1 MRGRRGAVQ
10 KDNLIIGWQRAQAI
24 VRIQTG
30 SKWLKLVAL
39 FQQDHKNVAS
49 ACIFFFSQSCLFFSW
64 FLMSLGSFCRLCRL
78 KRRLKQDRIMQ
89 VGGKMWNIR
98 AWACCS
104 GHRRLKLNI
113 KAVKSVK
120 GPTRAGCGSFAIS
133 LSVSSMFWD
142 FIRTQRLLWTQG
154 KVWDERVSGSVK
166 RTVEISMFRSA
177 FRAHPASK
185 RPEIFVFFA

>member
-1 MRGRRGAVQ
+1 MSESRLGQSDLNV
-10 KDNLIIGWQRAQAI
+10 
-24 VRIQTG
+24 
-30 SKWLKLVAL
+30 WLYFNKTTKMLHLHV
-39 FQQDHKNVAS
+39 F
-49 ACIFFFSQSCLFFSW
+49 FFFSALCLFFSR

-89 VGGKMWNIR
+89 VGGGGVKYPSVGLLQWPSALEIEHQGR
-98 AWACCS
+98 DVCERSHES
-104 GHRRLKLNI
+104 GMGILCHQFKREFN
-113 KAVKSVK
+113 V
-120 GPTRAGCGSFAIS
+120 
-133 LSVSSMFWD
+133 WD

-185 RPEIFVFFA
+185 RPEMIFFSFFLHNLI